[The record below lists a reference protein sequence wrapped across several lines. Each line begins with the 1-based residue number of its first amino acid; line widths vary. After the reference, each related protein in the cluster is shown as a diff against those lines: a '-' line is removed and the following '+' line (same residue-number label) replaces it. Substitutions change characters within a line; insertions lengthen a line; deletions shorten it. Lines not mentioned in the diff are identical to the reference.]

1 MKPSSTSARL
11 AELNFLEE
19 NLWRSCVFLNVSLY
33 IVCHREHEIAR
44 ITLEYSSL
52 NSLVRNFASGL
63 QVFFAAKMSRLENY
77 SIDCLI
83 TIKMGQL

>member
-19 NLWRSCVFLNVSLY
+19 NLWRSCVFLNVSLE

-52 NSLVRNFASGL
+52 DSLVRNMAFRGYKCSL
-63 QVFFAAKMSRLENY
+63 QRKCRDWKIIL
-77 SIDCLI
+77 LI
-83 TIKMGQL
+83 A

>member
-19 NLWRSCVFLNVSLY
+19 NLWRSCVFLNVSLE

-52 NSLVRNFASGL
+52 DSLVRNMAFGVTSVL
-63 QVFFAAKMSRLENY
+63 CSENVAIGKLFY
-77 SIDCLI
+77 
-83 TIKMGQL
+83 